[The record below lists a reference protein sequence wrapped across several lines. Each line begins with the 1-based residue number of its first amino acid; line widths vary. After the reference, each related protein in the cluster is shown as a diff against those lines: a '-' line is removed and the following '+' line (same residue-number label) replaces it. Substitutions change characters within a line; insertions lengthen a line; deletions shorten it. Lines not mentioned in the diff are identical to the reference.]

1 LDNVAVPAADDRRD
15 GVTGQTLKV
24 EPLTERIGA
33 VITGID
39 LTRPLSNFEI
49 EQLHDAIATW
59 QVIFFRDQKIS
70 HEQHETLGRYFG
82 KLAIHSGV
90 RGIDGHPEIVRIHAD
105 ADSKMVAGEC
115 WHSDLSCDA
124 EPPMGSI
131 LYLHTVPP
139 LGGDTLFCSMYAAYD
154 ALSSRMKTYL
164 EGLTAEHN
172 GEIIYRPITKEPDRV
187 FPISNHPVVRIH
199 PVTRRKCLYL
209 NSQYVTKINE
219 LSPRESRA
227 ILDYLFVHS
236 EQERFQCRFRW
247 EPHSIAFWDNRCALH
262 QAIWDYYPKVRSGYR
277 VTVAGDKPIAA

>member
-1 LDNVAVPAADDRRD
+1 VKSANIEV
-15 GVTGQTLKV
+15 Q
-24 EPLTERIGA
+24 PLTERIGA

-39 LTRPLSNFEI
+39 LTNPLSNYEI
-49 EQLHDAIATW
+49 EQLHDAIKVH
-59 QVIFFRDQKIS
+59 QVIFFRNQPIT
-70 HEQHETLGRYFG
+70 HEQHENFGRHFG

-90 RGIDGHPEIVRIHAD
+90 PGIEGHPEIVKIHAD
-105 ADSKMVAGEC
+105 AESKHVAGER

-139 LGGDTLFCSMYAAYD
+139 VGGDTLFCSMYAAYD
-154 ALSSRMKTYL
+154 ALSPRMKTYL

-199 PVTRRKCLYL
+199 PMTGRKCLFV

-219 LSPRESRA
+219 LSARESRA
-227 ILDYLFVHS
+227 ILDYLFAHS

-247 EPHSIAFWDNRCALH
+247 EPHSIAFWDNRSCLH
-262 QAIWDYYPKVRSGYR
+262 QAIWDYYPKLRSGFR
-277 VTVAGDKPIAA
+277 VTVAGEKPIAA